1 MVYVDEAFQGIKRLI
16 KEDGFTIK
24 SRNKNSKDVSFIV
37 EKGKFETELAFSAAS
52 QKFSM
57 KVDKGVITVDTLN
70 ELQYTVDKY
79 SWLINVFIDK
89 AKTIEAKFS
98 KEIGVKS
105 MYADVISGKTQ
116 SRLIYKV
123 LGEDDENEYII
134 QDSTINQYICQLVRG
149 NTPLAEIHYDI
160 EGNLIMDNNV
170 FFMRMKAIADREGF
184 TFRRKSTDQYSF
196 VLADKSFDVKV
207 AFKDGSEDIEVT
219 VVNLNSSPVSSTFT
233 INGVNI
239 AEIKNHINNMLDNVD
254 NSKPEK
260 IEFPDDNGVKTEDA
274 YIDDVENDSDVEDDT
289 EDFEEQETETM
300 SDNDLE
306 ELVKVNDT
314 DFVLFV
320 YPSKIIR
327 VNRADLEKRGM
338 PVDVIENETSVVPHK
353 GISLTQVEL
362 DKHIFAQDTDAV
374 DTLVD
379 DFFA

>member
-1 MVYVDEAFQGIKRLI
+1 MVYVDEAVQGLKKLI
-16 KEDGFTIK
+16 KDDGFSIK
-24 SRNKNSKDVSFIV
+24 SRNKNSKDVSFV
-37 EKGKFETELAFSAAS
+37 VAKGKFETELAFSAAS

-57 KVDKGVITVDTLN
+57 KVDKGIITVDTLN

-134 QDSTINQYICQLVRG
+134 QDSTVNQYICQLVRG
-149 NTPLAEIHYDI
+149 NTPLVEIHYDI

-170 FFMRMKAIADREGF
+170 FFMRMKAISDKEGF

-196 VLADKSFDVKV
+196 MFADGTSFDIKV
-207 AFKDGSEDIEVT
+207 AFKEGSEDIEVT
-219 VVNLNSSPVSSTFT
+219 VVILNNASVSSTFT

-239 AEIKNHINNMLDNVD
+239 AEIENHINNMLDNVD
-254 NSKPEK
+254 NNKPEK
-260 IEFPDDNGVKTEDA
+260 IEFSDDEGAETENSEDT
-274 YIDDVENDSDVEDDT
+274 DDT
-289 EDFEEQETETM
+289 EDFEEQEAETM
-300 SDNDLE
+300 SDNELE
-306 ELVKVNDT
+306 ELVTVNDT

-320 YPSKIIR
+320 YPTKIAR
-327 VNRADLEKRGM
+327 VDRSELEKRGM
-338 PVDVIENETSVVPHK
+338 PVNVIENETSVVPHK

-362 DKHIFAQDTDAV
+362 DRHIFAQAAEDVDA
-374 DTLVD
+374 LVD